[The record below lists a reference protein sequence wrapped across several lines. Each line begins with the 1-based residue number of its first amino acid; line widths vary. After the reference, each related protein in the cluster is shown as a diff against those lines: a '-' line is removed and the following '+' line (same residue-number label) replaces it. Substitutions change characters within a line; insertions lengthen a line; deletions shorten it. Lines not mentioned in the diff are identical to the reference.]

1 MSSGGGVLSHIMLLS
16 CQLCVGRGLGLLVF
30 LSFHP
35 MIPVSLDICVEPSSM
50 MLPSV
55 FMGSSQMYRSAG
67 IWMAML
73 CFE

>member
-1 MSSGGGVLSHIMLLS
+1 MLLS
-16 CQLCVGRGLGLLVF
+16 CQLCVGRGLGMLLF
-30 LSFHP
+30 LSFQP
-35 MIPVSLDICVEPSSM
+35 MIPVFVEIVVEASSM